1 METNNPE
8 KRIVFV
14 DNIPASFAYTVNE
27 GQNIHLNMASFE
39 DFCDRTIDINVL
51 SNGSFE
57 GTFADF
63 SHGNGRF
70 ILNVHLLGEGAKCHW
85 SLASLNNG
93 SSEKHFDTSVFHEAP
108 HTEALMSNYGIARDN
123 GKLFFAG
130 ISEIRQGSHKTKTRQ
145 ESKIIVFDPEA
156 LGRASPILRIGD
168 NDVEAS
174 HAAVVGRLNSAHLF
188 YLESRG
194 ISEEEAKR
202 LITLGY
208 LRPIENFFVDAKVVE
223 KIERA
228 IEGGI

>member
-1 METNNPE
+1 MEENSRE
-8 KRIVFV
+8 KRIVYV
-14 DNIPASFAYTVNE
+14 DDIPSSFAFTVKEGEHVHLNLASF
-27 GQNIHLNMASFE
+27 Q
-39 DFCDRTIDINVL
+39 DFRDRTIDIDVL
-51 SNGSFE
+51 ADGSLE
-57 GTFADF
+57 GAFADF
-63 SHGNGRF
+63 SRGNGRF
-70 ILNVHLLGEGAKCHW
+70 VINIHLKGEGAKCRW

-108 HTEALMSNYGIARDN
+108 HTEALMSNYGIARDK

-130 ISEIRQGSHKTKTRQ
+130 VSEIRNGSRKTKTRQ

-156 LGRASPILRIGD
+156 LGRASPVLRIGD

-208 LRPIENFFVDAKVVE
+208 LRPIENFFVDDKV
-223 KIERA
+223 IERIEQA